1 MIYQSSINF
10 DGKPQRLFFLLEDY
24 AKIAPNAHHAHKFN
38 EFIFLES
45 GTITYDIAGKR
56 YDLQAGNL
64 WVVPAGTLHR
74 CISRSDDLRFFCMM
88 TDGDVPQAVV
98 TECDINVL
106 REIIE
111 LSHGFDQKNILK
123 LQTLIIF
130 LCYDVI
136 CQKNFEASRNVDYDF
151 LIDRCIGA
159 HTTIEELADM
169 LGVSPRHARRLVML
183 HMGKTFKQYRL
194 EHRMRVSKALLE
206 SGTETPREIAKYV
219 GYNSY
224 KGFRKAYK
232 NFYGETDIKKTCKK
246 EK

>member
-24 AKIAPNAHHAHKFN
+24 VKIAPNYYHAHKFN

-74 CISRSDDLRFFCMM
+74 CISRSEDLRFFCMM
-88 TDGDVPQAVV
+88 TDGDVPQTVV

-111 LSHGFDQKNILK
+111 LSRGFDQKNILK

-136 CQKNFEASRNVDYDF
+136 CQKNFEVSRKVDYDF
-151 LIDRCIGA
+151 LIDRSIV
-159 HTTIEELADM
+159 TSSTIEEFAEM
-169 LGVSPRHARRLVML
+169 LDVSSRHARRLVML
-183 HMGKTFKQYRL
+183 YTGKTFKQYRL
-194 EHRMRVSKALLE
+194 EHRMRVSKELLE
-206 SGTETPREIAKYV
+206 RGTETPNAVARYV

-232 NFYGETDIKKTCKK
+232 NFYGDADIKKTCKK